1 MFEFFLKYKYVLEKT
16 LNLNIHATFTNS
28 KIWNIYVHL
37 FDSKNIL
44 SYSSKCLLLAEIDP
58 RLQSNNHIL
67 NNTFT
72 STLFE
77 IKIDI
82 IFLFHIDQWFKHQTC
97 QPQIMNSKLS
107 RPFAYIYEIKFT
119 NHNLY
124 TKIEYASTIWLY
136 TFYSSCYIS

>member
-1 MFEFFLKYKYVLEKT
+1 MQRLQILKSETFMCIYSTQKHSIVFFEVSFVSRNWPQTFF
-16 LNLNIHATFTNS
+16 NL
-28 KIWNIYVHL
+28 Y
-37 FDSKNIL
+37 
-44 SYSSKCLLLAEIDP
+44 
-58 RLQSNNHIL
+58 QSNNHIL

-82 IFLFHIDQWFKHQTC
+82 IFLFRIDQWFKHQTC
-97 QPQIMNSKLS
+97 QPQIMSSKLS